1 MDIFR
6 RARVGMAVL
15 AALGLVVGAPAQA
28 PATGAPIAE
37 ASAKVARQPNIVLIL
52 ADDLG
57 YADVGAYKAGRYQ
70 TPNIDKLAKQGVRF
84 TAAYAAAPVCAPSR
98 AGLLTGRYPQRFG
111 FEFNQG
117 PGKREFKQGYG
128 LDAKELTIGNVLQ
141 TAGYKTGLVGKWHM
155 GIADKFYPTNRGFDE
170 FVGLLT
176 AETSYGDPAQP
187 GVRVWPQDRAAA
199 VAATKDGVF
208 HRWPHAKILDGP
220 NRTLATDAKE
230 YLTDYL
236 TNRSVEFIERNAKSN
251 KPYFLYAAYTAP
263 HSPHMVVQKY
273 YDRFPEIK
281 DELQRI
287 NAAMIASLD
296 DGVGQIMA
304 AVEASGEADNTIV
317 VFTSDNGCEDY
328 FSGLCSCEPMRGG
341 KLTHYEGGARVP
353 MIVRWPGKLQ
363 AGALYSGI
371 TSLMDLL
378 PTTVA
383 AAGGHLPADRTYDGV
398 NFLPFIAGKAPG
410 QPHDVLIWRRAPL
423 VSIRAG
429 DWKLWEVSDKTR
441 MAAQSPYGDYT
452 LLFNLK
458 VDENETTN
466 VATQNVAKVNELRAL
481 ITDWEKDKQPAAWP
495 TAHNVT
501 WPVCGKIF
509 TVPI

>member
-1 MDIFR
+1 MNSFQKTC
-6 RARVGMAVL
+6 AGMAVL
-15 AALGLVVGAPAQA
+15 IALSLVVSAPAQG
-28 PATGAPIAE
+28 PTTVAPIAE
-37 ASAKVARQPNIVLIL
+37 ASAKVVRQPNIVLIL

-57 YADVGAYKAGRYQ
+57 YADIGAYKADRYQ

-98 AGLLTGRYPQRFG
+98 AGLITGRYPQRFG

-117 PGKREFKQGYG
+117 PGNREFKYGYG

-141 TAGYKTGLVGKWHM
+141 SAGYKTGLVGKWHL
-155 GIADKFYPTNRGFDE
+155 GIADPFYPTNRGFDE

-187 GVRVWPQDRAAA
+187 GVRVWPQDRVAAA
-199 VAATKDGVF
+199 AATKDGVF

-220 NRTLATDAKE
+220 KRMLATDGKE

-236 TNRSVEFIERNAKSN
+236 TNRSVEFIERNAKSD

-263 HSPHMVVQKY
+263 HSPHMVAQKY

-296 DGVGQIMA
+296 DGVGRIMA
-304 AVEASGEADNTIV
+304 AVEASGEADNTII

-328 FSGLCSCEPMRGG
+328 TSGLCSCVPMRGG

-353 MIVRWPGKLQ
+353 MIMRWPDRLA
-363 AGALYSGI
+363 AGTLYSGT

-378 PTTVA
+378 PTAVA
-383 AAGGHLPADRTYDGV
+383 AAGGHLPADRAYDGV
-398 NFLPFIAGKAPG
+398 NVLPFVAGKATG

-429 DWKLWEVSDKTR
+429 DWKLWEVSDKNS
-441 MAAQSPYGDYT
+441 MAGQSRYGDYT

-458 VDENETTN
+458 DDENETTN
-466 VATQNVAKVNELRAL
+466 LATQNTPKVEELRAL
-481 ITDWEKDKQPAAWP
+481 IKDWEKDKKPAAWP
-495 TAHNVT
+495 TARDVT
-501 WPVCGKIF
+501 WDVCGKVF